1 MRSGNSKLRKLR
13 IFIIKHI
20 NHPLSG
26 VLWRW
31 APFHKSTR
39 RGLCSAMDVAQ
50 PYNPASIL
58 QPARSY
64 RDRRCNGIGSGSSLY
79 PYPYPSAQF
88 QNQRN
93 QPRQPIPALK
103 TGSSF
108 SSELCSL
115 VHDVFF
121 RETLP
126 QRFASSLNKLGVR
139 KSADQANSEPVS
151 VDGRM
156 PVIAAI
162 KGGVNLRGG
171 AASAS
176 LFKVWLM

>member
-1 MRSGNSKLRKLR
+1 
-13 IFIIKHI
+13 
-20 NHPLSG
+20 
-26 VLWRW
+26 
-31 APFHKSTR
+31 
-39 RGLCSAMDVAQ
+39 MDVAQ
-50 PYNPASIL
+50 PCNPASIL

-88 QNQRN
+88 QNRRN
-93 QPRQPIPALK
+93 ESRQPIPALK

-108 SSELCSL
+108 SSEICSL
-115 VHDVFF
+115 LHDVFF

-126 QRFASSLNKLGVR
+126 QCCASSLNKLGVR

-162 KGGVNLRGG
+162 KGGANLRGG